1 MSSNK
6 PQQTE
11 VIKNAIR
18 EAAKKGDFANKTL
31 ARKII
36 ADNPHLFEQSDLEN
50 VRSRIRGFRGAHG
63 QNTTSGVKVIEEARR
78 DPSKAHEYIMTFVNR
93 TNYKPKGD
101 WVLPKNHETERV
113 LVLSD
118 IHFPYHC
125 IDSLHAAVN
134 YGIEKEITAIYLNGD
149 IVDFYQ
155 ISRWN
160 KAPGAAPM
168 QEEKELL
175 QEFILWL
182 AELGVP
188 IYYKLGNHE
197 DRWRQWLINKLPEMF
212 LDPYFA
218 MSRYLEVGEYVT
230 DWIEASQIAKF
241 GKLLVIHGHE
251 FGGSFFNPVNP
262 ARGLFMRAKCS
273 VLAGHNHQS
282 SYHAENTAN
291 RHEIGCW
298 STGCL
303 STLEPE
309 YRPLAFTKWNHGA
322 AIVTVHKDD
331 TFHVDNYRIS
341 KGKIL

>member
-1 MSSNK
+1 MS
-6 PQQTE
+6 PQQSEIITKA
-11 VIKNAIR
+11 VKA
-18 EAAKKGDFANKTL
+18 AAKKGDFANKTL

-36 ADNPHLFEQSDLEN
+36 ADNPELFNPKDLEA
-50 VRSRIRGFRGAHG
+50 VRSAIRFRRGVHG
-63 QNTTSGVKVIEEARR
+63 VEQRNRNGVIEEARR
-78 DPSKAHEYIMTFVNR
+78 DPSKAHDYIMTFKAK
-93 TNYKPKGD
+93 TNYNPKKD
-101 WVLPKNHETERV
+101 WILPRNNETERV

-118 IHFPYHC
+118 IHFPYHDLDT
-125 IDSLHAAVN
+125 IHAAVK
-134 YGIEKEITAIYLNGD
+134 YGIEKDITAIYLNGD
-149 IVDFYQ
+149 IVDFYM

-160 KAPGAAPM
+160 KAPGMAPM
-168 QEEKELL
+168 QEEKQLL

-182 AELGVP
+182 AELGLP

-322 AIVTVHKDD
+322 AIVTVFKDD
-331 TFHVDNYRIS
+331 TFHVDNFRIS